1 MMNCLEFKKA
11 TEDIFK
17 GKVCKNKEKIV
28 QKQIVFQLIGREGN
42 ENFLSEIPH
51 REFLD
56 LAIVYRVILGTREEG
71 IKSILV
77 RNSMMEDLRLD
88 EEDLYEYA
96 VKNTKRIFPSTI
108 QWTSEVLFGK
118 KQEDDSLLVISN
130 EERAFGAAAILF
142 QENLEEIAKR
152 FQSDFYILPS
162 SIHECIATVAT
173 GDREEPVRLLQMVRN
188 MNKEVSP
195 GEVLS
200 NSVYLFD
207 REDGRL
213 IALRVPA

>member
-11 TEDIFK
+11 TEGIFK
-17 GKVCKNKEKIV
+17 GKAVC
-28 QKQIVFQLIGREGN
+28 KQIVFQLIGREGN

-88 EEDLYEYA
+88 EEELYEYA
-96 VKNTKRIFPSTI
+96 MKNTKRIFPSTI

-118 KQEDDSLLVISN
+118 KQEYDSLLVISN
-130 EERAFGAAAILF
+130 KERAFGAAAILF
-142 QENLEEIAKR
+142 QENLDEIAKR

-188 MNKEVSP
+188 INKREVSP

-207 REDGRL
+207 REEGRL